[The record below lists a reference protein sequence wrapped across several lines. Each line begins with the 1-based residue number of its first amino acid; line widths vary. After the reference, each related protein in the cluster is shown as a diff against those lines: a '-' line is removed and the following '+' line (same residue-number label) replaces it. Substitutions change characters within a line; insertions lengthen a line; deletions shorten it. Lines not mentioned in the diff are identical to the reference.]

1 MSTVLSDRDRRS
13 VAATVERAVAG
24 DRPAEDDRFRAT
36 HDEAEARFV
45 RELAGE
51 ASAHLEGKPADRILA
66 WAAAVVP
73 RFVVTSSFGADS
85 AVLLHLLAETAPEVP
100 VLFLDTGFHFDETL
114 LFRREL
120 ARQLGLSVID
130 LRPDL
135 SVGQQDERYGR
146 ELYRRDPDVCCQLR
160 KTVPLRRALQS
171 FDGWATGVR
180 RVQTPERT
188 ATPVVEARQHDGRW
202 LVKVA
207 PLATWTDED
216 VARYLDQHRLPRHP
230 LVSRGYP
237 SVGCAPCT
245 ARVEDGQDAR
255 AGRWAD
261 FDGKTECGIHLTDDG
276 DVVRATT
283 TPG

>member
-1 MSTVLSDRDRRS
+1 ML
-13 VAATVERAVAG
+13 AG
-24 DRPAEDDRFRAT
+24 HGADEDDRFRAT
-36 HDEAEARFV
+36 EDAAEARFV
-45 RELAGE
+45 RELAAE
-51 ASAHLEGKPADRILA
+51 AAAQLDGKPADRILA

-85 AVLLHLLAETAPEVP
+85 AVLLHLVSQVAPQVP

-114 LFRREL
+114 TFRRDL
-120 ARQLGLSVID
+120 GRRLGLSVLD

-135 SVGQQDERYGR
+135 SVTQQAARYGD

-180 RVQTPERT
+180 RAQTPERA

-207 PLATWTDED
+207 PLAAWTDDD
-216 VARYLDQHRLPRHP
+216 VADYLAAHDLPRHP
-230 LVSRGYP
+230 LVDQGYP
-237 SVGCAPCT
+237 SIGCAPCT
-245 ARVEDGQDAR
+245 ARVEGGADPR
-255 AGRWAD
+255 AGRWSQ
-261 FDGKTECGIHLTDDG
+261 FDDKTECGIHLTDDG
-276 DVVRATT
+276 EVVRTTT